1 MRVGVVVVDA
11 DQACQVLLLR
21 VCSGL
26 WLALVYAW
34 RGLFELQGYR
44 CRSVYVRNQLSRT
57 WYVYVHVTCLPH
69 SVGVW
74 LSVCGSMLQATSCS
88 SGIIMA

>member
-26 WLALVYAW
+26 WLASVYAW

-57 WYVYVHVTCLPH
+57 WLRLPVQPELELKQQIRRDFPVVPGSARNPGFEVVT
-69 SVGVW
+69 
-74 LSVCGSMLQATSCS
+74 
-88 SGIIMA
+88 